1 MPGQRS
7 CFERDS
13 GQQAEETP
21 TTAETNTELPPSF
34 ASSTFSST
42 FRLSVQVWSDMVD
55 AYRKRRNLRPV
66 RRLNYATNMKM
77 FTSRVSVGHSK
88 PTDLVT
94 RSSARK
100 RNSRSSVL
108 LDFFS
113 TFDSNPL
120 ARSKREIEKTER
132 TLDVFV
138 PDESIDAKTKKKT
151 RIWRRRRSRSSS
163 VDSKGEDR
171 VASLVTRLFPDN
183 CFKGSNR
190 CRVTTGIH

>member
-1 MPGQRS
+1 
-7 CFERDS
+7 
-13 GQQAEETP
+13 
-21 TTAETNTELPPSF
+21 
-34 ASSTFSST
+34 
-42 FRLSVQVWSDMVD
+42 MVE
-55 AYRKRRNLRPV
+55 ACRKRRNLRPV
-66 RRLNYATNMKM
+66 RRLNHATNTKM
-77 FTSRVSVGHSK
+77 FTWRVSVGHSK

-108 LDFFS
+108 PDFF
-113 TFDSNPL
+113 TFGSNPL

-138 PDESIDAKTKKKT
+138 PDESIDAKTRKKT
-151 RIWRRRRSRSSS
+151 RVWRRRRSRSSS